1 MQIILRE
8 KIRNL
13 GDLGQLV
20 NVKPGYARNFLVPNG
35 HALQATKSNLAKFE
49 AERVELE
56 KLASNKLEQAKARA
70 RSIEAVKISILANA
84 GDGGKLFGSIGTKDI
99 ADAMTAQGVQVDR
112 HEVRLPNGVIRE
124 LGQYEVVVHLH
135 TDVEA
140 KISVQVKTDGQSVF
154 IDEELVA
161 VKEGRKH
168 GSKSDQYFDQDQ
180 E

>member
-13 GDLGQLV
+13 GDLGELV

-35 HALQATKSNLAKFE
+35 HALQATKTNLAKFE
-49 AERVELE
+49 AERASLE
-56 KLASNKLEQAKARA
+56 KSASDKLTQAQARA
-70 RSIEAVKISILANA
+70 KSIEAIKISILANA

-99 ADAMTAQGVQVDR
+99 ADAMTAQGVQVER

-124 LGQYEVVVHLH
+124 LGHYDVVVHLH

-154 IDEELVA
+154 IDEEFLA
-161 VKEGRKH
+161 VKEGRKY
-168 GSKSDQYFDQDQ
+168 QPEADQ